1 MIDAKSLLD
10 RFLGP
15 GAAGQLTGQG
25 RPPAQPGQAGA
36 AGGLGGIVDQARQA
50 LSGGG
55 MGGLA
60 GAAAGGGVIALL
72 LGSKKARKFAGGAVG
87 YGGAAVL
94 GALAHR
100 AWQNWQQGR
109 APAAAP
115 VATVE
120 EAAKV
125 DQRFLPSAT
134 PAADGKP
141 FELALMRAMVGA
153 ARADGHVDGEE
164 RARIIGQV
172 ERLGFDAEAKA
183 YLFDLVDQPVS
194 VADIAAAAATPEQGA
209 ELYLAARL
217 SVDPD
222 HEAERAWLE
231 ALAHRLKLEPALA
244 QHLDRQAEGA
254 LAG

>member
-15 GAAGQLTGQG
+15 GAAG
-25 RPPAQPGQAGA
+25 A
-36 AGGLGGIVDQARQA
+36 AGGALDKGRQA
-50 LSGGG
+50 LSGSGF
-55 MGGLA
+55 GGLA
-60 GAAAGGGVIALL
+60 GGAAAGGVIALL
-72 LGSKKARKFAGGAVG
+72 LGSKKARKFAGGALG

-100 AWQNWQQGR
+100 AYQNWQQGR
-109 APAAAP
+109 APASAP
-115 VATVE
+115 VATPQ
-120 EAAKV
+120 EAAQV
-125 DQRFLPSAT
+125 EPRFLPSAA

-153 ARADGHVDGEE
+153 ARADGHVDAAE
-164 RARIIGQV
+164 RERIIGQV

-183 YLFDLVDQPVS
+183 YLFELIDQPAS
-194 VADIAAAAATPEQGA
+194 VADIAAAATTPEQGA

-217 SVDPD
+217 SIDPD
-222 HEAERAWLE
+222 QAAERAWLE
-231 ALAHRLKLEPALA
+231 ALAHRLRLEPGLA
-244 QHLDRQAEGA
+244 AHLDKQAEGT